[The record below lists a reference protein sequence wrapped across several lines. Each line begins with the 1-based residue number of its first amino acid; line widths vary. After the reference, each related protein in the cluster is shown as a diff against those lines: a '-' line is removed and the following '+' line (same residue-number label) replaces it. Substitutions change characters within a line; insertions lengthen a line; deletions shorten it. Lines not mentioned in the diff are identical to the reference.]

1 MNWSNWIYLGIG
13 IILGIIFQRIV
24 GRSKGVISLS
34 SEPSIDKNHE
44 LTLKEQMHKTQLAY
58 QMAREMSQFKSGFL
72 ARTTHVLRSPLNGL
86 IGLHQLILSDLCDN
100 PEEEREF
107 ITQAHERALKLLKL
121 IDEILVIARTEHG
134 TNELNIQSLP
144 LTQLLENVHQNI
156 YMLAKNRN
164 YPLQVILPDTDI
176 YVLADSHWLQQ
187 VLVNLVDISI
197 MNMEEGSIHISAQA
211 DSDSNV
217 IRIWLDVPK
226 DAIPT
231 NEPVDSL
238 NSTFLNTPNQDQETK
253 IPPGMRLLIS
263 HTILP
268 VMAGKLE
275 IIPYPIAEQAAE
287 FTRLQISMPQ
297 GFPETELLQQSESLS

>member
-1 MNWSNWIYLGIG
+1 MNWINWVHLGIG
-13 IILGIIFQRIV
+13 IILGIICQRIIA
-24 GRSKGVISLS
+24 RSQGFTSSS
-34 SEPSIDKNHE
+34 SEPSPNQE
-44 LTLKEQMHKTQLAY
+44 STLGEQIQRTQLAY
-58 QMAREMSQFKSGFL
+58 QMAKEMSQFKSGFL

-107 ITQAHERALKLLKL
+107 ISQAHERALKLLKL
-121 IDEILVIARTEHG
+121 IDEILLIARTEHG

-144 LTQLLENVHQNI
+144 LTQQLENVHKTI
-156 YMLAKNRN
+156 YMLAENRN

-187 VLVNLVDISI
+187 VLVNLIDTSI
-197 MNMEEGSIHISAQA
+197 LNIEEGSIHISAQP
-211 DSDSNV
+211 DSDSNMV
-217 IRIWLDVPK
+217 RIWLDVPK

-231 NEPVDSL
+231 SEPIDSL
-238 NSTFLNTPNQDQETK
+238 NSTSLNTLNQDQETK

-263 HTILP
+263 HTILS

-287 FTRLQISMPQ
+287 FTRLQISIPQ
-297 GFPETELLQQSESLS
+297 GSPEAELL

>member
-1 MNWSNWIYLGIG
+1 MNWSNWVYLGIG
-13 IILGIIFQRIV
+13 IILGIICQGII
-24 GRSKGVISLS
+24 GRSKGVISSS
-34 SEPSIDKNHE
+34 SEPSVDKNHE
-44 LTLKEQMHKTQLAY
+44 VKLMEQMHKTHLAY

-144 LTQLLENVHQNI
+144 LAKLLENVHNTI
-156 YMLAKNRN
+156 YMLAENRN
-164 YPLQVILPDTDI
+164 YPLQVIIPDTDI

-187 VLVNLVDISI
+187 VLVNLVDTSI
-197 MNMEEGSIHISAQA
+197 LNIEEGSIHISAQA
-211 DSDSNV
+211 DNDSNMV
-217 IRIWLDVPK
+217 HIWLDVPQ

-231 NEPVDSL
+231 RESVDLL
-238 NSTFLNTPNQDQETK
+238 NSPPPNIPNQDQEAK

-263 HTILP
+263 HTILS

-275 IIPYPIAEQAAE
+275 IIPYPIAQQAAE
-287 FTRLQISMPQ
+287 FTRLQISIPQ
-297 GFPETELLQQSESLS
+297 GFPEAELLEQSESLS